1 AGPRGVGAPPPLP
14 RTPRASPLPVFV
26 PPVRLEEPPP
36 PAEPGPEASEPRFA
50 IERFD
55 VVGNTLLSPS
65 EVDGALAPFVGAD
78 KRLADVEAAR
88 NALQKAY
95 DAAGFL
101 TVAVVL
107 PQQNVSGGVGSLKV
121 VDARLGGVHVG
132 NDGVHWFSDDLVE
145 RDTPHLEPGAML
157 RQADLAADIQAANA
171 NPDRRVR
178 PVLRAGQQ
186 EGSVDLDLVVDD
198 RIPLHGGIEFTNER
212 TPGSPT

>member
-1 AGPRGVGAPPPLP
+1 RTTFTPATRGASRVPAAMNGRGLLLLLAAAVGSAAAAPVAASAEAGASSFEGARRLYRRPH
-14 RTPRASPLPVFV
+14 ASTLPVFV
-26 PPVRLEEPPP
+26 PPVRLDEPPP
-36 PAEPGPEASEPRFA
+36 PAEPGAEPSEPRFA

-107 PQQNVSGGVGSLKV
+107 PQ
-121 VDARLGGVHVG
+121 
-132 NDGVHWFSDDLVE
+132 
-145 RDTPHLEPGAML
+145 
-157 RQADLAADIQAANA
+157 
-171 NPDRRVR
+171 
-178 PVLRAGQQ
+178 
-186 EGSVDLDLVVDD
+186 
-198 RIPLHGGIEFTNER
+198 
-212 TPGSPT
+212 